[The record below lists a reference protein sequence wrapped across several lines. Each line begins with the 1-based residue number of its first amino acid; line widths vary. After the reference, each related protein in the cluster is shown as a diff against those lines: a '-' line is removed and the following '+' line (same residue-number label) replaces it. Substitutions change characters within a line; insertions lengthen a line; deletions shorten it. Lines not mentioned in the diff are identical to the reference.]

1 MEKRNTKRPVVA
13 IDTHDRR
20 VYKFD
25 SIGEACEVLGV
36 RHSEIYRVLKKER
49 KTTGGFIFEDL
60 DSYLERRGRKT

>member
-13 IDTHDRR
+13 INVYDRR
-20 VYKFD
+20 VYRFE

-60 DSYLERRGRKT
+60 DLYLERRGRKK

>member
-13 IDTHDRR
+13 INIRDRR

-25 SIGEACEVLGV
+25 SIGEACEVLNV
-36 RHSEIYRVLKKER
+36 RHSEVYRILKKER

>member
-13 IDTHDRR
+13 ISTYDRK
-20 VYKFD
+20 VYRFD

-36 RHSEIYRVLKKER
+36 RHSEVYRVLKKER

-60 DSYLERRGRKT
+60 DSYLERRGKKK

>member
-13 IDTHDRR
+13 INIYNRN
-20 VYKFD
+20 VYRFE

-36 RHSEIYRVLKKER
+36 RHSEVYRVLKKER

-60 DSYLERRGRKT
+60 DSYLERRSRKK